1 MNITNRKTA
10 AFAAIFSLT
19 LYGCSGGGAG
29 ESAVDSTVATAEDT
43 VTAVTDPVTASDVPF
58 SETALAAPGT
68 PIDGQYIVLL
78 NKELAGIGDLVLPLQ
93 TTIDNL
99 LAGTGIEVVRTFT
112 DSVRGFVGLMSAGQA
127 DLLAANPL
135 VALVEQD
142 QIVSITATQ
151 TNATWGL
158 DRSDQADL
166 PLDSTYSYN
175 LDGTGVHSYVIDTG
189 IRTTHNEFAGRMG
202 NSQNFVASGGFL
214 FGGGSVDPQDFEDCN
229 GHGTHV
235 AGTVGGTTYGI
246 AKGTTLHGVR
256 VLDCNGS
263 GSNSGVI
270 AGVDWVANNHVKPAV
285 ANMSL
290 GGGNSSALDEAVRR
304 AIAAGVT
311 MVVAAGNDNSNAC
324 SGSPNRVAEAVTVG
338 STTNNDSRSSFS
350 NHGSCIDIFAPGSS
364 ITSAW
369 YQSNTQ
375 TNTISGT
382 SMASPHVAGAAALLL
397 EADPNQD
404 PADVF
409 AALLADG
416 VTGRLSDV
424 RSGSPNLLLQVTD
437 ANGGGTPIDR
447 APSAAFTASCTEL
460 DCTVDASASSD
471 DNGIASYGW
480 AFGDGNTAGGVTA
493 ANSYAADGSYTIT
506 LTVTDTA
513 GQTDTATQSVTVAE
527 AGAGPCPECQAFNGN
542 LSGANDTDFYTSSN
556 GFSSNGGNFRAFL
569 EGPASA
575 DFDIQLQRLG
585 GFIFASWSTVARS
598 ENSGSSEAID
608 YNGGSGTYRWVVTSF
623 SGSGSYTFYMDNP

>member
-1 MNITNRKTA
+1 MINTNKKSA
-10 AFAAIFSLT
+10 ALAAVFSLT
-19 LYGCSGGGAG
+19 LYGCSGGGSG
-29 ESAVDSTVATAEDT
+29 ESAVDSAAATADT
-43 VTAVTDPVTASDVPF
+43 VTDTVAATEIPF
-58 SETALAAPGT
+58 STSAAAAPGT

-93 TTIDNL
+93 STIDNL

-112 DSVRGFVGLMSAGQA
+112 DSVRGFVGLMSAAQA
-127 DLLAANPL
+127 DSLAANPL

-151 TNATWGL
+151 NNATWGL

-166 PLDSTYSYN
+166 PLDTTYSYN

-189 IRTTHNEFAGRMG
+189 IRTTHNEFSGRMG
-202 NSQNFVASGGFL
+202 NSRNFVSSGGFL
-214 FGGGSVDPQDFEDCN
+214 FGGGSVDPENFEDCN

-256 VLDCNGS
+256 VLDCGGS

-270 AGVDWVANNHVKPAV
+270 AGVDWVANNHIKPAV

-350 NHGSCIDIFAPGSS
+350 NHGPCIDIFAPGSS

-369 YQSNTQ
+369 YQNNSQ

-397 EADPNQD
+397 EADPNQE

-416 VTGRLSDV
+416 VNGRLSDV

-437 ANGGGTPIDR
+437 ASGGGTPIDR

-460 DCTVDASASSD
+460 ACSVDAAASTD

-480 AFGDGNTAGGVTA
+480 AFGDGNTAGGVNA
-493 ANSYAADGSYTIT
+493 ANTYAANGTYTIT

-513 GQTDTATQSVTVAE
+513 GQTDTASQSVTVAE
-527 AGAGPCPECQAFNGN
+527 AGAGPCPECQQFNGS
-542 LSGANDTDFYTSSN
+542 LSGTNDTDHYTSSN

-575 DFDIQLQRLG
+575 DFDLQLQRLG

-598 ENSGSSEAID
+598 ESSGSSEAID
-608 YNGGSGTYRWVVTSF
+608 YNGSAGTYRWVVTSF

>member
-1 MNITNRKTA
+1 MSLNIQKSA
-10 AFAAIFSLT
+10 ALAAVFSLT
-19 LYGCSGGGAG
+19 LYGCSGGG
-29 ESAVDSTVATAEDT
+29 SAPSVDSTVAAADDAAATATDALP
-43 VTAVTDPVTASDVPF
+43 TADVPF
-58 SETALAAPGT
+58 SETAFAAPGT

-99 LAGTGIEVVRTFT
+99 LAGTGITVLRTFS
-112 DSVRGFVGLMSAGQA
+112 DSVRGFVGQMTAGQA

-142 QIVSITATQ
+142 QVISITATQ
-151 TNATWGL
+151 NNATWGL

-202 NSQNFVASGGFL
+202 NSRNFVSSGGFL
-214 FGGGSVDPQDFEDCN
+214 FGGGSVDPENFEDCN

-270 AGVDWVANNHVKPAV
+270 AGVDWVASNHIKPAV

-338 STTNNDSRSSFS
+338 STTNNDSRSGFS
-350 NHGSCIDIFAPGSS
+350 NHGECIDIFAPGSS

-397 EADPNQD
+397 EADPNQE

-409 AALLADG
+409 SALLADG

-437 ANGGGTPIDR
+437 ANGGGAPIDR
-447 APSAAFTASCTEL
+447 APSAGFTASCTEL
-460 DCTVDASASSD
+460 DCSVNAAASSD

-480 AFGDGNTAGGVTA
+480 TFGDGNTASGVTA
-493 ANSYAADGSYTIT
+493 ANSYAANGTYTIT

-513 GQTDTATQSVTVAE
+513 GQTDTETQSVTVAE
-527 AGAGPCPECQAFNGN
+527 AGAGPCPECQAFNGA

-575 DFDIQLQRLG
+575 DFDLQLQRLS
-585 GFIFASWSTVARS
+585 GFIFVSWSTVARS

-608 YNGGSGTYRWVVTSF
+608 YNGGAGTYRWVVTSF